1 MLPYI
6 VIKEKCQSCNPKL
19 GKRKADDKDKDIG
32 SICQIHDK
40 MKMNGSH
47 TGRKSGHR

>member
-19 GKRKADDKDKDIG
+19 GKQKADDKAYYIG
-32 SICQIHDK
+32 
-40 MKMNGSH
+40 
-47 TGRKSGHR
+47 